1 MIIMHMNLRIVLIIF
16 SLLLFPASSSAS
28 HSYFFSKNNTVI
40 GSMKTYKIKGD
51 ESLIEIAR
59 KFNIGYNE
67 ITEANPELD
76 PFIPGN
82 GKTVQIPTQWILP
95 AMDSYTGILINLSE
109 MRLYFFPK
117 GNNSTTV
124 VTFAIGIGDEGK
136 DTPIGKFKV
145 TQKLENPRWVVPPSI
160 RRERPELPKV
170 IPPGPDNP
178 LGTHALRLS
187 SKSIMIHGTN
197 RPFAVGRKASHGCIR
212 LYPEE
217 IPLLFQLVP
226 NKTKVTIIRQPVKV
240 GVSDNKVYIEVHK
253 DSSLK
258 INYFNETMRLL
269 REKNLTNRINKEK
282 MISVLHEKKGI
293 PVNIS
298 KE

>member
-1 MIIMHMNLRIVLIIF
+1 
-16 SLLLFPASSSAS
+16 
-28 HSYFFSKNNTVI
+28 
-40 GSMKTYKIKGD
+40 MKTYKIKGD

-67 ITEANPELD
+67 ITEANPTLD

-82 GKTVQIPTQWILP
+82 GKTVQISSQWILP
-95 AMDSYTGILINLSE
+95 DIDSYTGILINLSE
-109 MRLYFFPK
+109 MRLFYFLK
-117 GNNSTTV
+117 KDNSNAV

-136 DTPIGKFKV
+136 DTPVGKFKV
-145 TQKLENPRWVVPPSI
+145 TEKLKNPRWVVPMSI

-170 IPPGPDNP
+170 VPPGPDNP

-212 LYPEE
+212 LYPED

-226 NKTKVTIIRQPVKV
+226 KKTMVTIIRQPVKI
-240 GVSDNKVYIEVHK
+240 GVSDNKVYVEVHK
-253 DSSLK
+253 DNTLH
-258 INYFNETMRLL
+258 INYFNEAVRLLKEKHLLDQILKEKLISAL
-269 REKNLTNRINKEK
+269 REK
-282 MISVLHEKKGI
+282 KGV

-298 KE
+298 K

>member
-1 MIIMHMNLRIVLIIF
+1 MNSKIILIIL
-16 SLLLFPASSSAS
+16 SLLLFAAPSSAS
-28 HSYFFSKNNTVI
+28 HSYFFSKNNSVI

-59 KFNIGYNE
+59 KFNIGYNA
-67 ITEANPELD
+67 ITEANPGID

-95 AMDSYTGILINLSE
+95 DMDSYAGIVINLSE
-109 MRLYFFPK
+109 MRLYFFPE
-117 GNNSTTV
+117 GDNPDTV

-136 DTPIGKFKV
+136 DTPVGKFKV
-145 TQKLENPRWVVPPSI
+145 IQKQKNPRWVVPLSI
-160 RRERPELPKV
+160 RREKPELPQV
-170 IPPGPDNP
+170 VPPGPDNP

-187 SKSIMIHGTN
+187 AKSIMIHGTN

-212 LYPEE
+212 LYPED
-217 IPLLFQLVP
+217 IPRLFQLVP

-240 GVSDNKVYIEVHK
+240 GVSNNKVYIEVHQDK
-253 DSSLK
+253 ALK
-258 INYFNETMRLL
+258 INYFNKTMRLL
-269 REKNLTNRINKEK
+269 RRKNLSQHINKGK
-282 MISVLHEKKGI
+282 MISALREKKGM

-298 KE
+298 E

>member
-1 MIIMHMNLRIVLIIF
+1 MKLRIILIIF
-16 SLLLFPASSSAS
+16 SLLLFAAPSSAS
-28 HSYFFSKNNTVI
+28 NSYFFSKNNSVI

-67 ITEANPELD
+67 ITEANPGLD

-95 AMDSYTGILINLSE
+95 GMDSYSGIVINLSE

-117 GNNSTTV
+117 GKNSNNV
-124 VTFAIGIGDEGK
+124 ITFAIGIGDEGK
-136 DTPIGKFKV
+136 DTPVGKLKV
-145 TQKLENPRWVVPPSI
+145 IQKLENPRWVVPLSI

-170 IPPGPDNP
+170 VPPGPDNP

-212 LYPEE
+212 LYPED

-240 GVSDNKVYIEVHK
+240 GVSENKVYIEVHK
-253 DSSLK
+253 DSVPK
-258 INYFNETMRLL
+258 INYFNETMRLI
-269 REKNLTNRINKEK
+269 REKNIAKHISKEK
-282 MISVLHEKKGI
+282 MISALREKKGI
-293 PVNIS
+293 PVSIS
-298 KE
+298 K